1 MKKKQDEPLTLRI
14 VTQYRA
20 RRGMVYELESE
31 GATLNVHVAPRAT
44 PVDAGEW
51 AVEARNSRAADA
63 VAIVAWGATRTD
75 ALAAV
80 GRDWQLNDT
89 LHPFDWNAVRT
100 LLTTVGALGGSHETR

>member
-1 MKKKQDEPLTLRI
+1 MKKKQDAPVTRLRI

-20 RRGMVYELESE
+20 RRGMVYELEFE
-31 GATLNVHVAPRAT
+31 GAMLNVHVAPRAT

-51 AVEARNSRAADA
+51 AVEARSSRGSDA
-63 VAIVAWGATRTD
+63 VAITCWAATRSD

-80 GRDWQLNDT
+80 GRDWQLNEA

-100 LLTTVGALGGSHETR
+100 LLTTVGAL

>member
-1 MKKKQDEPLTLRI
+1 MKKKEEPLVSLRI

-31 GATLNVHVAPRAT
+31 GAMLDVHVVPRST

-51 AVEARNSRAADA
+51 AVEARSSHGTDSVA
-63 VAIVAWGATRTD
+63 VVGWGATRSD

-80 GRDWQLNDT
+80 GRDWQQNAT

-100 LLTTVGALGGSHETR
+100 LLSAVGAL